1 MKNHFEMR
9 GKACRVVF
17 DPSTDQFTVETL
29 VHPFADAKPEPVVS
43 KTTSVTALPD
53 RRRSKA
59 VPETKAVKQRRL
71 G

>member
-29 VHPFADAKPEPVVS
+29 VHTFADAKPEPVVS
-43 KTTSVTALPD
+43 KAAAVTRLSD
-53 RRRSKA
+53 KRRSKT